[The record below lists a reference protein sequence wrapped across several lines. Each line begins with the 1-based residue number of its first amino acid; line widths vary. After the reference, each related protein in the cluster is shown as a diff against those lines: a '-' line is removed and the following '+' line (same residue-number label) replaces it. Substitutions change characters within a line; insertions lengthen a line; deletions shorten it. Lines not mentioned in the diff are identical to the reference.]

1 MSDTGERLSILGVSL
16 KSPLTTRNKLA
27 LQGNLY
33 TAVKMDPESQIPR
46 IVEVLNE
53 VLFAPEDPTELVSRL
68 SDPMVRIVS
77 LTITEKGHCTSPVL
91 ESLIF
96 NAKIFRMIH
105 NTEPISAIG
114 YLVRALAIR
123 RANGCRPFTVL
134 SCDNLPNNGK
144 VARNVVVG
152 LAELIDPSLAYWIN
166 KEGRFPSTMVDRIVP
181 ATTQQDIQR
190 LAALT
195 GKIDEAPVFH
205 EPFLQWVIEDDF
217 VDGQRPHFEHTLG
230 VQMVKD
236 VTLFEH
242 MKVRMLNGA
251 HSSLA
256 YLGYLA
262 GYQTI
267 AETVKDPL
275 FAEFTLKLWD
285 QEIIPT
291 LIAPEGINLHAYASD
306 LLNRFSNP
314 AIRHRTW
321 QIAMDGSQK
330 LPQHCCYDC
339 R

>member
-1 MSDTGERLSILGVSL
+1 
-16 KSPLTTRNKLA
+16 
-27 LQGNLY
+27 
-33 TAVKMDPESQIPR
+33 MDPESQIPR

-77 LTITEKGHCTSPVL
+77 LTITEKGYCHVPSTGEL
-91 ESLIF
+91 NIQHKDIQ
-96 NAKIFRMIH
+96 NDIH

-181 ATTQQDIQR
+181 ATTQQDIK
-190 LAALT
+190 T
-195 GKIDEAPVFH
+195 GGAHWEDYEAPVFH

-291 LIAPEGINLHAYASD
+291 LIAPEGINLHA
-306 LLNRFSNP
+306 
-314 AIRHRTW
+314 
-321 QIAMDGSQK
+321 
-330 LPQHCCYDC
+330 
-339 R
+339 